1 MRLSSFAKIIAS
13 FFGISSSRQIY
24 KFLAIKLYNTKWSL
38 DKPFK
43 SYSQFGEDSVIRKYL
58 PENYGC
64 YIDVGSGNP
73 IRGNNTYAFYRL
85 GWKGILIDPI
95 SQNVTLA
102 KKLRPNDQIIQA
114 LVAFDS
120 IDEVDFFE
128 FTPYEYSTM
137 SVERYNYLM
146 KNEMNFVKSYK
157 VKTLSLVSLRKNV
170 SPNFP
175 SFLSIDAEGS
185 DLEVLKSNNFTLF
198 RPRVICVE
206 DLDLKINGCSEIQTF
221 LQTKGYE
228 LKDKT
233 GPSCIYVTNS

>member
-1 MRLSSFAKIIAS
+1 
-13 FFGISSSRQIY
+13 
-24 KFLAIKLYNTKWSL
+24 
-38 DKPFK
+38 
-43 SYSQFGEDSVIRKYL
+43 
-58 PENYGC
+58 
-64 YIDVGSGNP
+64 
-73 IRGNNTYAFYRL
+73 
-85 GWKGILIDPI
+85 
-95 SQNVTLA
+95 
-102 KKLRPNDQIIQA
+102 
-114 LVAFDS
+114 
-120 IDEVDFFE
+120 
-128 FTPYEYSTM
+128 
-137 SVERYNYLM
+137 M
-146 KNEMNFVKSYK
+146 KNGMNFVKSYK